1 MEATTI
7 QSTRQ
12 PEPIILIQETTLTGE
27 EQAQFKKLTLVWL
40 TTALALFPILVIL
53 GLLMRGSQAA
63 ILKMS
68 PELFYAFMTLH
79 GLGMVGIW
87 YIAGMAGAGLLL
99 SRYVRPSLALSRG
112 VFWATL
118 VAVVLLI
125 VATLIGKFI
134 TGWYFLYPL
143 PLYPADVWKPWA
155 TLAFFAFLTIAGVAW
170 TLWTVDYLRAIA
182 SRYSLK
188 RALAWDVLFKKVKES
203 DVPPM
208 ILILT
213 VSLISALA
221 GFLAAVV
228 LIALFAA
235 EALSSGF
242 TNDALLMK
250 NLVFY
255 FGHVLVNIT
264 MYLGVAM
271 VYELFPA
278 FAEKGKLTTKWMVAA
293 AWNASLL
300 LVNLAY
306 FHHLYMDFVQPGLLQ
321 KLGQIASYLVSVP
334 AGVVTIIS
342 VLSLAF
348 GSRMTWRLPS
358 LLFFLGVMGWAIG
371 GMAAVV
377 DSTIVVNFRFHNTL
391 WVPAHF
397 HTYYLAGVV
406 FMILGFAF
414 QYAAELSGKA
424 ENLRLGRW
432 LTALLTVGAY
442 GFLSMFFYAG
452 AHSVPRRYAVYPSE
466 VHQGAGYAQVAIVFI
481 LLILTGVIIYL
492 WEYGR
497 RCVHA
502 FSAHSH

>member
-1 MEATTI
+1 MEAMAKEVSEVP
-7 QSTRQ
+7 QS
-12 PEPIILIQETTLTGE
+12 IILPSETTLSETE
-27 EQAQFKKLTLVWL
+27 VSPYQKMTLSWL
-40 TTALALFPILVIL
+40 TTALVLFPVLVLL
-53 GLLMRGSQAA
+53 GFFMRSSQAN
-63 ILKMS
+63 LLSYS

-87 YIAGMAGAGLLL
+87 YISGMGGVGYLLT
-99 SRYVRPSLALSRG
+99 RYVKPSLTISRW
-112 VFWATL
+112 VYWATL
-118 VAVVLLI
+118 IAVILLI
-125 VATLIGKFI
+125 VTTLVGKFI

-143 PLYPADVWKPWA
+143 PLFPADIWKPWA
-155 TLAFFAFLTIAGVAW
+155 TVAFFAFLTIAGLAW
-170 TLWTVDYLRAIA
+170 TIWSFDYLRAIA
-182 SRYSLK
+182 SKYSLYK
-188 RALAWDVLFKKVKES
+188 ALAWDVLFGKKKES

-208 ILILT
+208 ILIIT
-213 VSLISALA
+213 VSLLSALA

-228 LIALFAA
+228 LIVLFII
-235 EALSSGF
+235 EGLGTGF

-321 KLGQIASYLVSVP
+321 ILGQVASYLVSVP

-342 VLSLAF
+342 VLALAY
-348 GSRMTWRLPS
+348 GSRMNWRLPS
-358 LLFFLGVMGWAIG
+358 LLFFLGVMGWAVG

-377 DSTIVVNFRFHNTL
+377 DSTIIVNFRFHNTL

-406 FMILGFAF
+406 FMILGFAY
-414 QYAAELSGKA
+414 QYVVELSRNP
-424 ENLRLGRW
+424 ENHKRGRTITW
-432 LTALLTVGAY
+432 LLTIGAY
-442 GFLSMFFYAG
+442 GFLSMFYYSG
-452 AHSVPRRYAVYPSE
+452 AHSVPRRYAIYPSE
-466 VHQGAGYAQVAIVFI
+466 VIEGVAYAKIAIVFI
-481 LLILTGVIIYL
+481 IILLLGIGFYL
-492 WEYGR
+492 WEYGKR
-497 RCVHA
+497 FVRA
-502 FSAHSH
+502 FSV